1 MSGSWRSFYM
11 QIFSLCYFHYF
22 KYLYDLILTRWTIYS
37 QAYHNI
43 CKSCVNHMR
52 QEQLNNWKEASTGNY
67 IRSWMVGRKNNNS
80 VTLQSLKQ
88 PPDLFLLHT
97 NIGHFC
103 FYHFLENKAHTQDWS
118 ATAIIISFNAHMW
131 WFYSTIAWFH
141 MIYWKQHL
149 WTSFSCGTEWKTEP
163 LTAHV
168 TLHLND
174 LSLANAGFL
183 RPMFGDLKSQYFGT
197 GQHFVFLFR
206 YMKHIPDICWLVIYS
221 FMLCLT
227 ALRTAACCFCC
238 VQRCC
243 KQEGCRVPSG
253 GQISTYSK
261 GVSPISHLIFICQQL

>member
-11 QIFSLCYFHYF
+11 QIFSLCYFYYF
-22 KYLYDLILTRWTIYS
+22 KYLYDLILTTWTIYS
-37 QAYHNI
+37 QAYTI
-43 CKSCVNHMR
+43 SAKAVSITWGMK
-52 QEQLNNWKEASTGNY
+52 EQLNNWKEASTGNY

-88 PPDLFLLHT
+88 PPDLFLLHAD
-97 NIGHFC
+97 IGHFW
-103 FYHFLENKAHTQDWS
+103 FYHLSHWKKIYFPENKVHTQDWS

-183 RPMFGDLKSQYFGT
+183 RPMFGDLKS
-197 GQHFVFLFR
+197 
-206 YMKHIPDICWLVIYS
+206 
-221 FMLCLT
+221 
-227 ALRTAACCFCC
+227 
-238 VQRCC
+238 
-243 KQEGCRVPSG
+243 
-253 GQISTYSK
+253 
-261 GVSPISHLIFICQQL
+261 